1 MACIREETNTKFRVS
16 LPELAFP
23 NPQLS
28 GVEESAPGRGR
39 PGRYRAW
46 GGASRPRLFRGAPE
60 TKGHRG
66 GGKAGTGK
74 QGSGKR
80 NGTRRLSLI
89 GRLLTLC
96 LRVGHGACTGRRR
109 RKHRSD
115 SAPASALSPGLE
127 GRPVCTSQSRVLVPA
142 TSDRLDFS
150 CVF

>member
-28 GVEESAPGRGR
+28 GVEESAPGRAVAG
-39 PGRYRAW
+39 PG
-46 GGASRPRLFRGAPE
+46 GTEHGAEPADPGFSVALPRRRGMV
-60 TKGHRG
+60 

-96 LRVGHGACTGRRR
+96 LRVGHGARTGRRR
-109 RKHRSD
+109 R
-115 SAPASALSPGLE
+115 
-127 GRPVCTSQSRVLVPA
+127 
-142 TSDRLDFS
+142 
-150 CVF
+150 

>member
-1 MACIREETNTKFRVS
+1 MGRSQQT
-16 LPELAFP
+16 PAFP
-23 NPQLS
+23 RCS
-28 GVEESAPGRGR
+28 RDE
-39 PGRYRAW
+39 
-46 GGASRPRLFRGAPE
+46 GAS
-60 TKGHRG
+60 

-142 TSDRLDFS
+142 TLDRLDFS